1 MNENLMIEYVY
12 AIKDYTQENNGAIIG
27 AFHDLSDAEEMILSL
42 TEEAVHFNALE
53 MCHRLFPRWNIEEI
67 CQSAWRRETLIW
79 SYGIETI
86 PIFYY

>member
-12 AIKDYTQENNGAIIG
+12 AIKDYTQENDGTIIG
-27 AFHDLSDAEEMILSL
+27 AFDNLSDAEEMILSL

-53 MCHRLFPRWNIEEI
+53 MCHRLFPRWNVKEV
-67 CQSAWRRETLIW
+67 CQKAWRYESLVW
-79 SYGIETI
+79 SYGIEAI